1 MKEPGLPAD
10 QQFFAD
16 LFSGLVLNPQRLG
29 RVWFATQ
36 PTTLPTGS
44 LCIDLPRL
52 DIVLRGEYSNR
63 LEKQQHS
70 LPEGD
75 MLFIPAKA
83 ANLPGS
89 DKPVMLLSLVFSPA
103 WLGLSFYDNRTA
115 SLLRP
120 IRRIELPHPQRG
132 EGEAM
137 LTALTHLSRSP
148 QAQDIIQPLVLS
160 LLHLCRSVV
169 NTRPDAER
177 PRAEFLY
184 HSMCNWV
191 QDNYAQ
197 PLTRESVALFFNITP
212 NHLSK
217 VFAQHGT
224 MGFVEYLRWV
234 RMAKARIILQKYHLS
249 ISEVA
254 QRCGYQDS
262 DYFCRLFRRQF
273 GLTPGE
279 YGARFQSAR

>member
-1 MKEPGLPAD
+1 MKESGLPAD

-36 PTTLPTGS
+36 PATLPGGS
-44 LCIDLPRL
+44 LCLDLPRL
-52 DIVLRGEYSNR
+52 DIVLRGEYGNQ
-63 LEKQQHS
+63 LEKSQHR
-70 LPEGD
+70 LAEGE
-75 MLFIPAKA
+75 MLFIPARS
-83 ANLPGS
+83 ANLPMS
-89 DKPVMLLSLVFSPA
+89 DKPLMLLSLVFAPA

-120 IRRIELPHPQRG
+120 VRRIELSHPQRG

-148 QAQDIIQPLVLS
+148 QEQAIIQPLVLS

-169 NTRPDAER
+169 NTRPDTQR

-184 HSMCNWV
+184 HSICNWV

-197 PLTRESVALFFNITP
+197 PLSRESVATFFNITP

-217 VFAQHGT
+217 LFTQNGT
-224 MGFVEYLRWV
+224 MSFVEYVRWV

-279 YGARFQSAR
+279 YSARFQ

>member
-1 MKEPGLPAD
+1 M
-10 QQFFAD
+10 
-16 LFSGLVLNPQRLG
+16 
-29 RVWFATQ
+29 
-36 PTTLPTGS
+36 
-44 LCIDLPRL
+44 
-52 DIVLRGEYSNR
+52 
-63 LEKQQHS
+63 
-70 LPEGD
+70 
-75 MLFIPAKA
+75 
-83 ANLPGS
+83 
-89 DKPVMLLSLVFSPA
+89 
-103 WLGLSFYDNRTA
+103 
-115 SLLRP
+115 
-120 IRRIELPHPQRG
+120 
-132 EGEAM
+132 
-137 LTALTHLSRSP
+137 
-148 QAQDIIQPLVLS
+148 LS

-169 NTRPDAER
+169 NTRPDTER

-197 PLTRESVALFFNITP
+197 PLTRESVAQFFNITP

-262 DYFCRLFRRQF
+262 NYFCRLFRRQF

-279 YGARFQSAR
+279 YSVRFQSAR

>member
-1 MKEPGLPAD
+1 
-10 QQFFAD
+10 
-16 LFSGLVLNPQRLG
+16 
-29 RVWFATQ
+29 
-36 PTTLPTGS
+36 
-44 LCIDLPRL
+44 
-52 DIVLRGEYSNR
+52 
-63 LEKQQHS
+63 
-70 LPEGD
+70 

-169 NTRPDAER
+169 NTRPDTER

-197 PLTRESVALFFNITP
+197 PLTRESVAQFFNITP

-262 DYFCRLFRRQF
+262 NYFCRLFRRQF

-279 YGARFQSAR
+279 YSVRFQSAR